1 MLLCLL
7 KGPANTAAHSFPTW
21 ANPVPEDRIP
31 AGFSVLQLHTAHPG
45 VPAREDRKPG
55 RDPSGED
62 GICVPWHQF
71 QIRTESTKLVP
82 RKDKNCANMTRG
94 RFGLIL

>member
-45 VPAREDRKPG
+45 VPPG
-55 RDPSGED
+55 RTENPA
-62 GICVPWHQF
+62 GIRPG
-71 QIRTESTKLVP
+71 RTGFASRGTSFRSELSQQNWCREKTKTVQ
-82 RKDKNCANMTRG
+82 T
-94 RFGLIL
+94 